1 MAAVVREAVSD
12 IDEALQIFGYR
23 DFRVGQREAIADV
36 VSGRDALVV
45 MPTGGGKSLC
55 YQLPAVVSWHAGRGT
70 TLVVSPLIALMDDQV
85 AALEGHGIAAAA
97 IHSGQSLDDNDLVID
112 AFECGRLAL
121 LYVSPER
128 LAAPDFRRC
137 IVRAKVA
144 AVAVDE
150 AHCVSQWGHDFR
162 PEYSQIAEVTQA
174 LDAPTIALTATATP
188 RVIDEI
194 IKLLALSSPHRVQ
207 GSFARPNLEFR
218 VERGGSEDDRLQ
230 RVVELLRDAGFCR
243 GATPGRALVYAATR
257 KRVDEIA
264 KALERSGLPV
274 AGYHAGKSEGER
286 NRIQTA
292 YTRGRTPVLVAT
304 NAFGMGIDQPDVRLV
319 IHAQAPGSLEAYYQ
333 EAGRAGRDGR
343 NATAVLLDADRDRN
357 LQARLRSS
365 GRRSESRKR
374 AQAEA
379 MEALDAYARTDLGC
393 RQQVLSG
400 YFGEH
405 DVQPCGRCDLCR
417 DDVNVLREPEAVE
430 KTPEFPSEDSAVHR
444 VIVEAVE
451 GLRRPVGRVALARA
465 LRGSRAKDL
474 RRYGLL
480 KLEQH
485 GQLKGLTEG
494 EIVATIEWLI
504 RAGELEPRGDKY
516 PTVWRAGRPVRSSS
530 ATRKTTPRAGR
541 RAGRASGR
549 GRHSGRS
556 DLHRALVNYRR
567 RQARSLN
574 WKLYM
579 VFSNEVIDALESER
593 PDSLA
598 RLEAIR
604 GLGPSKVER
613 FGVDLLSLVRR
624 HP

>member
-1 MAAVVREAVSD
+1 MTAADREAVSD

-23 DFRVGQREAIADV
+23 DFRVGQREAISDV
-36 VSGRDALVV
+36 VGGRDALVI

-55 YQLPAVVSWHAGRGT
+55 YQLPAVVSWHAGRGA

-85 AALEGHGIAAAA
+85 AALEGRGIAAAA
-97 IHSGQSLDDNDLVID
+97 IHSGQSLDDNDLVVD

-137 IVRAKVA
+137 LARARVA

-188 RVIDEI
+188 RVVDEI
-194 IKLLALSSPHRVQ
+194 IKLLALQRPHRVQ
-207 GSFARPNLEFR
+207 GSFARPNLGFR
-218 VERGGSEDDRLQ
+218 VERGGSEDERLDRL
-230 RVVELLRDAGFCR
+230 VALLRDAGFCR

-274 AGYHAGKSEGER
+274 AGYHAGKSEAER

-343 NATAVLLDADRDRN
+343 DAVAVLLDADRDRN
-357 LQARLRSS
+357 LQSRLRSS

-379 MEALDAYARTDLGC
+379 LDALDAYARAEQGC
-393 RQQVLSG
+393 RQQILSG

-405 DVQPCGRCDLCR
+405 SVLPCGRCDLCR
-417 DDVNVLREPEAVE
+417 DDVDTSRESAAIE
-430 KTPEFPSEDSAVHR
+430 KPPEFPSEDSSVHR

-451 GLRRPVGRVALARA
+451 SLRRPVGRVALARA
-465 LRGSRAKDL
+465 LRGSRAKAL

-480 KLEQH
+480 NLEQH
-485 GQLKGLTEG
+485 GQLKELTEG
-494 EIVATIEWLI
+494 QVVATIEWLI
-504 RAGELEPRGDKY
+504 RVGELERRGDKY
-516 PTVWRAGRPVRSSS
+516 PTVWRAGRPVRNS
-530 ATRKTTPRAGR
+530 AATKKSTPRAGR
-541 RAGRASGR
+541 GAGRTSRRGRRAGRSE
-549 GRHSGRS
+549 
-556 DLHRALVNYRR
+556 LHRALVNYRQ

-593 PDSLA
+593 PDSLS

-613 FGVDLLSLVRR
+613 FGIDLLSLVRR